1 MCGRCLRER
10 LNTKGRIVLAHP
22 VVDRKAQQD
31 SQLFQDVVGRAARPL
46 RPPTIALTCLRS
58 IWADEP
64 VTDVFVPT
72 RRSITSL

>member
-1 MCGRCLRER
+1 MS
-10 LNTKGRIVLAHP
+10 LAAP
-22 VVDRKAQQD
+22 
-31 SQLFQDVVGRAARPL
+31 RAPL
-46 RPPTIALTCLRS
+46 RLPTIALTCLRS